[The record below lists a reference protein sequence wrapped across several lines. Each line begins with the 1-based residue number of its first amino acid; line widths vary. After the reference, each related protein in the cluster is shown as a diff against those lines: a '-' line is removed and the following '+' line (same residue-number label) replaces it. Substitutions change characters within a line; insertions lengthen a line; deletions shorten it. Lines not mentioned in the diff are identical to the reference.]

1 MDVRVIWRFLIG
13 RKAMKVLILD
23 DEEFIRELLYNTLI
37 DFDYQIT
44 MCSHGE
50 EALKILESEEFP
62 LVITDLMMPDID
74 GYEVCRKIRKLPEG
88 DQTFILMMTAFGA
101 PDVLRKVL
109 KAGADDY
116 LPKPFKIDMLEIRLE
131 VAKKLIDSR
140 RRRKK
145 AEAKLKQT
153 LDNLERL
160 VAERTQ
166 ELRYLSNHLQ
176 EIIERDRKHYAREIH
191 DELGQALTGLNFD
204 LFWLKNHLSGDKEM
218 LIEKINA
225 MSRLLEKTSYK
236 MERIITELRP
246 QILDELGLKSAI
258 EWQIGEYQK
267 RTGINFD
274 FTASSDNKLIGKELS
289 LTLFRIFQE
298 AVINAMRHSKANHIG
313 IVLEETP
320 EIVSLQIRDNGKG
333 ITEEEIK
340 NPRSFGLIG
349 IQERVKFWNGEVEI
363 RGKEHE
369 GTEITVN
376 IPVSDDRK
384 TVSEKISD
392 IRRLK
397 LKE

>member
-1 MDVRVIWRFLIG
+1 
-13 RKAMKVLILD
+13 MKVLILD

-44 MCSHGE
+44 LCSHGE
-50 EALKILESEEFP
+50 EALKILESENFP

-74 GYEVCRKIRKLPEG
+74 GYEICRKIRKMPEG
-88 DQTFILMMTAFGA
+88 DQTFIMMMTAFGA
-101 PDVLRKVL
+101 PNVLRKVL

-116 LPKPFKIDMLEIRLE
+116 LPKPFKIGMLEIRLE
-131 VAKKLIDSR
+131 VAKKLIESR

-145 AEAKLKQT
+145 AEATLKQT

-160 VAERTQ
+160 VAERTE

-204 LFWLKNHLSGDKEM
+204 LFWLKNHLSDDKEM
-218 LIEKINA
+218 LVDKINA
-225 MSRLLEKTSYK
+225 MSKFLEKTSYK

-246 QILDELGLKSAI
+246 QILDEMGLKSAI
-258 EWQIGEYQK
+258 EWQIGEFQK
-267 RTGINFD
+267 RTEINFN
-274 FTASSDNKLIGKELS
+274 FRASSDGKLIDKELS

-298 AVINAMRHSKANHIG
+298 AVINAMRHSKATDIWV
-313 IVLEETP
+313 VLEEMP
-320 EIVSLQIRDNGKG
+320 SSISLQIRDNGKG
-333 ITEEEIK
+333 ITEAEMK

-349 IQERVKFWNGEVEI
+349 IQERVNFWNGEVDI
-363 RGKEHE
+363 CGKENE
-369 GTEITVN
+369 GTEITIN
-376 IPVSDDRK
+376 IPVRDARK

-392 IRRLK
+392 IRQPK
-397 LKE
+397 LKKINIGS